1 MRGSLVLPGRG
12 NATTLACCTMS
23 NVQEGTWGRY
33 LTRRAPSWKRNP
45 LHGGGQQ
52 GSHQHIHLPGLPFS
66 NGAARSSRSSHSSD
80 CVCITRFGVGAAGLG
95 ATLGLAM
102 LPGNHATHD
111 STMESYTTSISW
123 RSLEARRNKT
133 GAAMHF
139 LSSSRP
145 PSELGRVFL
154 VPVQPRETVFPAR
167 ILSRCRDPKTVMSC
181 QTCLR
186 ACLLEV
192 LEHIL
197 FLCMV
202 QAYEEFNRVGPCR
215 SLLPVSCCNSG
226 REPQQRVWHFGTVIG
241 NQNLLR
247 LFVLPCPPLPLP
259 VSPFRLDLNTVLLYV
274 RTHNSESAPEH
285 VHA

>member
-12 NATTLACCTMS
+12 NATTLVCCTMS
-23 NVQEGTWGRY
+23 DVQEGTWGRY

-102 LPGNHATHD
+102 LPSNHATHD

-167 ILSRCRDPKTVMSC
+167 ILSRCRDPRLSC
-181 QTCLR
+181 HARLACVP
-186 ACLLEV
+186 ACLKSLNPFSFFV
-192 LEHIL
+192 YGAGIRG
-197 FLCMV
+197 V
-202 QAYEEFNRVGPCR
+202 QSRRPLSIAASRLLLQFWTGTAATGMAFRHRHRQSEFAPSSCPA
-215 SLLPVSCCNSG
+215 LP
-226 REPQQRVWHFGTVIG
+226 
-241 NQNLLR
+241 
-247 LFVLPCPPLPLP
+247 
-259 VSPFRLDLNTVLLYV
+259 PFTPAN
-274 RTHNSESAPEH
+274 ESFST
-285 VHA
+285 